1 MVKNHGNN
9 STALRQQIIAH
20 LWTSDLIELR
30 SFRFNS
36 DLIVCARVDNTEK
49 KPNISHKSE

>member
-20 LWTSDLIELR
+20 LWTSDLTR
-30 SFRFNS
+30 
-36 DLIVCARVDNTEK
+36 T
-49 KPNISHKSE
+49 